1 MDSGV
6 DGSRCGGDDGIEMG
20 REGLGEMVG
29 AKLSF
34 YDDVEEE
41 EVNKEFGRETL
52 DKFVEVE
59 KLEENRKYAF
69 SKTQFEVSGRAG
81 AQV

>member
-1 MDSGV
+1 MAQRWVVKVWTSA
-6 DGSRCGGDDGIEMG
+6 RW
-20 REGLGEMVG
+20 VG

-52 DKFVEVE
+52 DKFVEVK

-69 SKTQFEVSGRAG
+69 SKTQLEVSGLAG